1 MDNGGAM
8 RLRMMGVARTALPG
22 ASVRDVLEHSRR
34 RAPRMFENARELL
47 EQSECPQLWFNLAW
61 SAGTYEGPMPP
72 PLPYFKCSNRETR
85 VT

>member
-1 MDNGGAM
+1 M
-8 RLRMMGVARTALPG
+8 RLTMMGVARTAHPG
-22 ASVRDVLEHSRR
+22 TNVRDVPEHSRR

-47 EQSECPQLWFNLAW
+47 EHSELPQLWSDLAW
-61 SAGTYEGPMPP
+61 SAGTYEGPRPP